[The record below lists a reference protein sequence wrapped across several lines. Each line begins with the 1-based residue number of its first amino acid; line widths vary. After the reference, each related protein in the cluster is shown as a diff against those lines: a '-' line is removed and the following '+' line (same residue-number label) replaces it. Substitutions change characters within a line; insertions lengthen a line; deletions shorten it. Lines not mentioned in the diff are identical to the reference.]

1 MISKEKLADP
11 ANQLTIEQVF
21 GKILGLK
28 IILKTVTNQE
38 AGIETA
44 SLSQDSEETKNSTQN
59 ELLSSAIEI
68 IGGKVVNE

>member
-1 MISKEKLADP
+1 
-11 ANQLTIEQVF
+11 LTIEQVF

-44 SLSQDSEETKNSTQN
+44 SLSQDLEETKNSTQN